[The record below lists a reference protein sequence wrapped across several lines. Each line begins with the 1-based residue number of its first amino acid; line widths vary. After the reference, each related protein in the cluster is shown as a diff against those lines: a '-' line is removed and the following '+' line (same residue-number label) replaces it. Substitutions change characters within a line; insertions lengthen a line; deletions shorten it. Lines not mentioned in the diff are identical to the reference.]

1 MKVDKLTK
9 LENDIFR
16 MEDVISESQ
25 KRLEAL
31 QQRYTQERNARII
44 EIVTKEG
51 LSVNDVRNIL
61 TDYNRRKNAK
71 EDLNE
76 IEYVQ
81 MEENQ

>member
-44 EIVTKEG
+44 EMVTKAE
-51 LSVNDVRNIL
+51 LSVDEVRNIL
-61 TDYNRRKNAK
+61 TEYNRKKNM
-71 EDLNE
+71 EEGRNE

-81 MEENQ
+81 TEEDQ

>member
-44 EIVTKEG
+44 EMVTKAE
-51 LSVNDVRNIL
+51 LSVDEVRNIL
-61 TDYNRRKNAK
+61 TEYNRKKNI
-71 EDLNE
+71 EEGRNE

-81 MEENQ
+81 TEEDQ

>member
-51 LSVNDVRNIL
+51 LSVDEVRNVL

-81 MEENQ
+81 MEEDQ